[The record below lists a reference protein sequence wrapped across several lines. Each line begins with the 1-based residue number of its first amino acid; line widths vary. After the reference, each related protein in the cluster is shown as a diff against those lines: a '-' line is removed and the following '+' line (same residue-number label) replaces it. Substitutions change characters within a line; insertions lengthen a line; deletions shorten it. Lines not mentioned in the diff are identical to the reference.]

1 MKYDLIK
8 EVIDLVGDFEN
19 SSKVSTTYPNSITG
33 FKEWIVATFAHNTS
47 FSEPNW
53 EGKENGRT
61 AESVINTLIVQ
72 MNRYA
77 KSYSKSAI
85 HGSEFSGQED
95 FIYLI
100 TLKSFG
106 QMTKIALIKRNI
118 HDKPSGIKIIDRLL
132 EKGWVVQHNSESDKR
147 SKIIAITE
155 KGLQKLEEQMEKIRK
170 ASTIVTGDL
179 DWNEK
184 MQLIKLLQKLDNFH
198 KPIYHESIDPA
209 NLIDFVYAEKLT

>member
-1 MKYDLIK
+1 MKYSLIK
-8 EVIDLVGDFEN
+8 DVIDLTDDFESFN
-19 SSKVSTTYPNSITG
+19 NLSKSYTNDIVG
-33 FKEWIVATFAHNTS
+33 FKEWIGTAFDHNS
-47 FSEPNW
+47 SLSELNW

-106 QMTKIALIKRNI
+106 EMTKTALIKKNV

-132 EKGWVVQHNSESDKR
+132 EKDWVAQHVSESDKR
-147 SKIIAITE
+147 SKILSITE
-155 KGLQKLEEQMEKIRK
+155 KGLQKLEEQMGKIRQ
-170 ASTIVTGDL
+170 ASTIVTGNL
-179 DWNEK
+179 NHFEK
-184 MQLIKLLQKLDNFH
+184 MQLIKLLQKLDDFH
-198 KPIYHESIDPA
+198 KPIYHESMDSA
-209 NLIDFVYAEKLT
+209 NLLDLAFAKLT